1 LELQMSVVRIYEAA
15 EAREGILRRQPWED
29 QELPERLLDGIERIF
44 GERISA
50 QEAVSRVLRD
60 IRLRGDAAVVEWS
73 RRIDGNGNE
82 EFEVP
87 ASEWRAAYE
96 RLEAKEREALE
107 FAAARVEAF
116 HRKQPIGS
124 WIDSGPDGS
133 LGQLIRP
140 VDRAG
145 VYVPGGTAPLP
156 SSLLMAAIPAR
167 VAGVGTVIVCTPP
180 NREGKIH
187 DLILAAAH
195 VAKVDRLFALGG
207 SQAVGAMAFGTET
220 TPAVDKIVGAGGL
233 FITLA
238 KRQVIGAV
246 GIDGFYGPTETMVIA
261 DDSADAAWAAAD
273 MLAQAEHDVLAS
285 PILLTPS
292 RKMAEKVAV
301 ELGRQLELLERGE
314 TAAASLAAR
323 GGIVLTADLD
333 EALDLANAYAA
344 EHLCLL
350 VREPW
355 SLVGKIRNAGG
366 VFVGEHSFEVLGDYV
381 AGPSHVMPTEGSAR
395 YASPLSVAD
404 FVKRINLVALTREA
418 GARLSEQAAVLA
430 RGEGLTAHARA
441 AEMRFEG
448 PHPSTPLRPDGLRSA
463 QDAVSQWE
471 RTE

>member
-1 LELQMSVVRIYEAA
+1 MSIIRIYEAA
-15 EAREGILRRQPWED
+15 EARASILRRQPWED
-29 QELPERLLDGIERIF
+29 QALPARLLDGIERIF

-60 IRLRGDAAVVEWS
+60 IRQRGDAAVVEWS
-73 RRIDGNGNE
+73 QRIDGNGSAQ
-82 EFEVP
+82 FEVP
-87 ASEWRAAYE
+87 ANEWRAAYE
-96 RLEAKEREALE
+96 RLAAKERDALA

-116 HRKQPIGS
+116 HRKQPVGS
-124 WIDSGPDGS
+124 WFDSGPDGT
-133 LGQLIRP
+133 LGQIVRP

-167 VAGVGTVIVCTPP
+167 VAGVETVIVCTPP
-180 NREGKIH
+180 NRQGKIH

-207 SQAVGAMAFGTET
+207 SQAIGAMAFGTET
-220 TPAVDKIVGAGGL
+220 VPVVDKIVGAGGL

-292 RKMAEKVAV
+292 QEMAEKVAV

-333 EALDLANAYAA
+333 EAIELANAYAA

-350 VREPW
+350 TREPW
-355 SLVGKIRNAGG
+355 ALVGKIRNAGG

-441 AEMRFEG
+441 AEMRIEG
-448 PHPSTPLRPDGLRSA
+448 A
-463 QDAVSQWE
+463 E
-471 RTE
+471 R

>member
-1 LELQMSVVRIYEAA
+1 MSGIRIYEAA

-29 QELPERLLDGIERIF
+29 QELPERVLDGIERIF

-60 IRLRGDAAVVEWS
+60 IRKRGDAAVVDWS
-73 RRIDGNGNE
+73 QRIDGNGNAQY
-82 EFEVP
+82 EVP
-87 ASEWRAAYE
+87 AREWRAAYE
-96 RLEAKEREALE
+96 RLADKERDALE
-107 FAAARVEAF
+107 FAAARVDAF
-116 HRKQPIGS
+116 HRKQPAGS
-124 WIDSGPDGS
+124 WFDSGPDGM
-133 LGQLIRP
+133 LGQIVRP

-145 VYVPGGTAPLP
+145 VYVPGGSAPLP

-167 VAGVGTVIVCTPP
+167 VAGVETVIVCTPP
-180 NREGKIH
+180 SRQGKIH
-187 DLILAAAH
+187 DLILAAAY

-207 SQAVGAMAFGTET
+207 SQAIGAMAFGTET
-220 TPAVDKIVGAGGL
+220 VPAVDKIVGAGGL

-292 RKMAEKVAV
+292 RAMAEKVAV

-323 GGIVLTADLD
+323 GGIVLTRDLD
-333 EALDLANAYAA
+333 EALELANEYAA

-350 VREPW
+350 TREPW
-355 SLVGKIRNAGG
+355 ALVGKIRNAGG
-366 VFVGEHSFEVLGDYV
+366 IFVGEHSFEVLGDYV

-441 AEMRFEG
+441 AEMRIEG
-448 PHPSTPLRPDGLRSA
+448 A
-463 QDAVSQWE
+463 AK
-471 RTE
+471 

>member
-1 LELQMSVVRIYEAA
+1 
-15 EAREGILRRQPWED
+15 
-29 QELPERLLDGIERIF
+29 
-44 GERISA
+44 
-50 QEAVSRVLRD
+50 
-60 IRLRGDAAVVEWS
+60 
-73 RRIDGNGNE
+73 
-82 EFEVP
+82 
-87 ASEWRAAYE
+87 
-96 RLEAKEREALE
+96 
-107 FAAARVEAF
+107 
-116 HRKQPIGS
+116 
-124 WIDSGPDGS
+124 
-133 LGQLIRP
+133 
-140 VDRAG
+140 

-167 VAGVGTVIVCTPP
+167 VAGVGTLIVCTPP
-180 NREGKIH
+180 NRQGKVH

-195 VAKVDRLFALGG
+195 VAQVDRLFAVGG
-207 SQAVGAMAFGTET
+207 SQAIAAMAYGTET
-220 TPAVDKIVGAGGL
+220 VPAVDKIVGAGGL

-238 KRQVIGAV
+238 KRQVTGAV

-292 RKMAEKVAV
+292 RDMAEKVGV

-323 GGIVLTADLD
+323 GGIVLTRDLD
-333 EALDLANAYAA
+333 EAVELANAYAA

-404 FVKRINLVALTREA
+404 FVKRIILVALTPEA
-418 GARLSEQAAVLA
+418 GVKFSEHAAVLA

-441 AEMRFEG
+441 AEMRVAG
-448 PHPSTPLRPDGLRSA
+448 ARLSGAPLSGARLPVDGTGSG
-463 QDAVSQWE
+463 QDAPDEGQVA
-471 RTE
+471 